1 LEKLQACGIHAASIT
16 YDAAEKLRAFGEAY
30 HIAYPLLSDV
40 GSHVIRAFGIF
51 NTNVPADHKFM
62 YGMPW
67 PGNYLI
73 ARDGTVRDK
82 LFLPDYQ
89 LRPSAS
95 AVILRHFSERVGRA
109 SVDIDADVLRATVS
123 LSTDCCF
130 PGQELGVS
138 LQLRL
143 RPGWHVYG
151 EPLPDNY
158 QSLELL
164 FDSPLVGEYSLAL
177 PAPKPKRLQ
186 ALGET
191 LPVYE
196 GEVRA
201 AGKLGI
207 RWSPPRPAP
216 FLEALGKLIEP
227 GAYTLK
233 GELRFQACS
242 DDVCEA
248 PQAIPF
254 ELPLR
259 VEAGIPPAPTK
270 PA

>member
-1 LEKLQACGIHAASIT
+1 M
-16 YDAAEKLRAFGEAY
+16 
-30 HIAYPLLSDV
+30 

-67 PGNYLI
+67 PGDYLI
-73 ARDGTVRDK
+73 APDGTVRDK

-95 AVILRHFSERVGRA
+95 AVVLRHFGERVGGA
-109 SVDIDADVLRATVS
+109 SVEIDTEVLRATVS
-123 LSTDCCF
+123 LSTDRCF

-138 LQLRL
+138 LQLRVQ
-143 RPGWHVYG
+143 PGWHVYG
-151 EPLPDNY
+151 TPVPDHY
-158 QSLELL
+158 QALELL
-164 FDSPLVGEYSLAL
+164 FDSPLAGEYSLAL
-177 PAPKPKRLQ
+177 PPPQPLRLQ

-201 AGKLGI
+201 MGTLGI

-216 FLEALGKLIEP
+216 FLQALGKLIEP
-227 GAYTLK
+227 GADTLK

-242 DDVCEA
+242 HEVCEA

-254 ELPLR
+254 ALPLH
-259 VEAGIPPAPTK
+259 VEAGIPPALTQPV
-270 PA
+270 